1 MPKSRPPST
10 GHCRPTTTA
19 TNSPGQGSAPA
30 PSWFSCSSE
39 AARNPRPSSE
49 NLLKLDR
56 QFGEFLALALAIHC
70 RDEVAVQQ
78 FIKSIASDVVNRHEE
93 DEEQQARTRRPGR
106 SDARLEEMM
115 ADHMKILG
123 ALADRSGMEWL
134 RTQLHS

>member
-1 MPKSRPPST
+1 M
-10 GHCRPTTTA
+10 
-19 TNSPGQGSAPA
+19 
-30 PSWFSCSSE
+30 
-39 AARNPRPSSE
+39 
-49 NLLKLDR
+49 KLDR

-93 DEEQQARTRRPGR
+93 DEEQSSRTRRPGR

-115 ADHMKILG
+115 AEHMKILG

-134 RTQLHS
+134 RSQLNS